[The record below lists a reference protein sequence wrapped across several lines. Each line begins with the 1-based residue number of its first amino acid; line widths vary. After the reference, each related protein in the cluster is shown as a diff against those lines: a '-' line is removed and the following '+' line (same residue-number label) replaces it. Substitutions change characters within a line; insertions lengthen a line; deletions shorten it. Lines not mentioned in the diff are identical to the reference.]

1 MYALIY
7 GFSRIVV
14 EFVREPDAQS
24 VFRRLCHHGHDPLGA
39 ASGHRHLAAAAL
51 TTFHMTPLEKII
63 GDIIAAEGPM
73 PIDRYMGLCLGH
85 PVHGYYM
92 SRDPFGEQGDFMT
105 APEISQVFGELIGV
119 WCAAAWDAMGKP
131 STVQSGRIG
140 AGEGNPDGRYF
151 ESREG
156 HAGLS
161 GGSVDSSCRDE
172 SGSAQVAEGKAWEC
186 LTWHDS
192 FADVPD
198 GPLLLIANE
207 FFDAIPIRQF
217 EKRHD
222 KWLERCV
229 GAEGMGFMPAA
240 LDNAQGANGDV
251 IEFSPQRSEIAKD
264 IGQRLARHKGC
275 ALIIDYGHLQTA
287 PGDTLQAVRG
297 HEYVAVTDRP
307 GESDITSHVDFEA
320 LAKAF
325 SQGGAAVHLAITQRA
340 FLLAMGLE
348 QRAAILSSKADA
360 NSRGILARAVARLAG
375 ETEMGNL
382 FKVMVA
388 TSADLPMPYPFGTP

>member
-1 MYALIY
+1 
-7 GFSRIVV
+7 
-14 EFVREPDAQS
+14 
-24 VFRRLCHHGHDPLGA
+24 
-39 ASGHRHLAAAAL
+39 
-51 TTFHMTPLEKII
+51 MTPLEKII
-63 GDIIAAEGPM
+63 GEIIAAEGPM
-73 PIDRYMGLCLGH
+73 PIDHYMGLCLGH

-92 SRDPFGEQGDFMT
+92 NRDPFGEQGDFMT
-105 APEISQVFGELIGV
+105 APEISQIFGELIGV

-131 STVQSGRIG
+131 AHFNLAELGPGRGTLMADILKAAKVMPG
-140 AGEGNPDGRYF
+140 F
-151 ESREG
+151 REAARIHLVEMSPTLRKLQKEKLG
-156 HAGLS
+156 DDVIWH
-161 GGSVDSSCRDE
+161 GSI
-172 SGSAQVAEGKAWEC
+172 AN
-186 LTWHDS
+186 
-192 FADVPD
+192 VPD

-217 EKRHD
+217 EKRQG
-222 KWLERCV
+222 KWLERCI

-251 IEFSPQRSEIAKD
+251 IEFAPQRLEIAKE
-264 IGQRLARHKGC
+264 IARRLAKQKGC

-287 PGDTLQAVRG
+287 PGDTLQAVRA
-297 HEYVAVTDRP
+297 HEYVAVTDQP

-320 LAKAF
+320 LAKAL

-348 QRAAILSSKADA
+348 RRAAILSSRADA
-360 NSRGILARAVARLAG
+360 NTKEILARAAARLTG

-388 TSADLPMPYPFGTP
+388 TSPELPPPYPFGTP

>member
-1 MYALIY
+1 MADILKAAKVMP
-7 GFSRIVV
+7 GFREAARIHLV
-14 EFVREPDAQS
+14 EMSPILRKLQKEK
-24 VFRRLCHHGHDPLGA
+24 LGNA
-39 ASGHRHLAAAAL
+39 
-51 TTFHMTPLEKII
+51 
-63 GDIIAAEGPM
+63 
-73 PIDRYMGLCLGH
+73 
-85 PVHGYYM
+85 
-92 SRDPFGEQGDFMT
+92 
-105 APEISQVFGELIGV
+105 
-119 WCAAAWDAMGKP
+119 
-131 STVQSGRIG
+131 
-140 AGEGNPDGRYF
+140 
-151 ESREG
+151 
-156 HAGLS
+156 
-161 GGSVDSSCRDE
+161 
-172 SGSAQVAEGKAWEC
+172 
-186 LTWHDS
+186 TWHDS

-207 FFDAIPIRQF
+207 FFDAIPVRQF

-251 IEFSPQRSEIAKD
+251 IEFAPQRIAIARE
-264 IGQRLARHKGC
+264 IGQRLARYKGC

-287 PGDTLQAVRG
+287 PGDTLQAVRA
-297 HEYVAVTDRP
+297 HESVAITDQP

-348 QRAAILSSKADA
+348 QRAAILSSKAAA
-360 NSRGILARAVARLAG
+360 NSKEMLSRAVARLAG

-388 TSADLPMPYPFGTP
+388 TSKDLPVPYPFGTP

>member
-1 MYALIY
+1 
-7 GFSRIVV
+7 
-14 EFVREPDAQS
+14 
-24 VFRRLCHHGHDPLGA
+24 
-39 ASGHRHLAAAAL
+39 
-51 TTFHMTPLEKII
+51 MTPLEKII
-63 GDIIAAEGPM
+63 GEIIVTEGPM
-73 PIDRYMGLCLGH
+73 LIDRYMGLCLSH
-85 PVHGYYM
+85 PMHGYYM
-92 SRDPFGEQGDFMT
+92 TRDPFGEQGDFMT
-105 APEISQVFGELIGV
+105 APEISQIFGEMIGV
-119 WCAAAWDAMGKP
+119 WCAAAWDAMGRP
-131 STVQSGRIG
+131 GQFNLVELGPGRGTLMADILKAAKVMLG
-140 AGEGNPDGRYF
+140 F
-151 ESREG
+151 REAARIHLVEMSPILRKLQEEKLG
-156 HAGLS
+156 DA
-161 GGSVDSSCRDE
+161 
-172 SGSAQVAEGKAWEC
+172 
-186 LTWHDS
+186 TWHDS
-192 FADVPD
+192 PAHLPD

-251 IEFSPQRSEIAKD
+251 IEFAPQRMEIAKD
-264 IGQRLARHKGC
+264 IGRLLAKHGGC
-275 ALIIDYGHLQTA
+275 ALIIDYGYLQTA
-287 PGDTLQAVRG
+287 PGDTLQAVRA
-297 HEYVAVTDRP
+297 HEYVPVTDQP

-325 SQGGAAVHLAITQRA
+325 SQGGASVPLAITQRA

-360 NSRGILARAVARLAG
+360 NSRDILSRAVARLAG

-388 TSADLPMPYPFGTP
+388 TSADIPTPYPFGTP

>member
-1 MYALIY
+1 MSPIL
-7 GFSRIVV
+7 RKLQK
-14 EFVREPDAQS
+14 EK
-24 VFRRLCHHGHDPLGA
+24 LGNA
-39 ASGHRHLAAAAL
+39 
-51 TTFHMTPLEKII
+51 
-63 GDIIAAEGPM
+63 
-73 PIDRYMGLCLGH
+73 
-85 PVHGYYM
+85 
-92 SRDPFGEQGDFMT
+92 
-105 APEISQVFGELIGV
+105 
-119 WCAAAWDAMGKP
+119 
-131 STVQSGRIG
+131 
-140 AGEGNPDGRYF
+140 
-151 ESREG
+151 
-156 HAGLS
+156 
-161 GGSVDSSCRDE
+161 
-172 SGSAQVAEGKAWEC
+172 
-186 LTWHDS
+186 TWHDS
-192 FADVPD
+192 FANVPN

-222 KWLERCV
+222 KWFERCV

-251 IEFSPQRSEIAKD
+251 IEFAPQRIDIARE
-264 IGQRLARHKGC
+264 IGQRLAKHKGC
-275 ALIIDYGHLQTA
+275 ALVIDYGHLQTA
-287 PGDTLQAVRG
+287 PGDTLQAVRA

-320 LAKAF
+320 LARAF
-325 SQGGAAVHLAITQRA
+325 SQGGAAVPLAITQRA

-360 NSRGILARAVARLAG
+360 NSREILARAVARLAG